1 MTNDKQL
8 LRNSSSK
15 KKRTQG
21 ELLEEIS
28 NKLTVIIDQLGNI
41 LDYKPPVEDDNVE
54 EQNRT
59 QNYDYIQDKDGL
71 VYHKEELRLRDEDN
85 I

>member
-1 MTNDKQL
+1 MTK
-8 LRNSSSK
+8 S
-15 KKRTQG
+15 KRTQG

-28 NKLTVIIDQLGNI
+28 YKLTVIIDQLGNI
-41 LDYKPPVEDDNVE
+41 LDYKSPVEDDNKE
-54 EQNRT
+54 EQIKVE
-59 QNYDYIQDKDGL
+59 NYDYVQDKDGL

>member
-1 MTNDKQL
+1 MTK
-8 LRNSSSK
+8 S
-15 KKRTQG
+15 KRTQG

-28 NKLTVIIDQLGNI
+28 YKLTVIIDQLGNI
-41 LDYKPPVEDDNVE
+41 LDYKSPVEDDNVE
-54 EQNRT
+54 EQIKVED
-59 QNYDYIQDKDGL
+59 YDYVQDKDGL

>member
-1 MTNDKQL
+1 MT
-8 LRNSSSK
+8 K

-28 NKLTVIIDQLGNI
+28 NKLTVIINQLDNV
-41 LDYKPPVEDDNVE
+41 LNYKSPVEDDNVE

-71 VYHKEELRLRDEDN
+71 VYHKEELRLRNESN

>member
-1 MTNDKQL
+1 MTN
-8 LRNSSSK
+8 

-28 NKLTVIIDQLGNI
+28 NKLTVIINQLDNV
-41 LDYKPPVEDDNVE
+41 LNYKSPVEDNNVE

-59 QNYDYIQDKDGL
+59 QNYDYVQDKNGL
-71 VYHKEELRLRDEDN
+71 VYHKDELRLRNESN

>member
-1 MTNDKQL
+1 MTK
-8 LRNSSSK
+8 S
-15 KKRTQG
+15 KRTQG

-28 NKLTVIIDQLGNI
+28 NKLSVIIDQLGNI
-41 LDYKPPVEDDNVE
+41 LDYKSPVEDNNVE

-59 QNYDYIQDKDGL
+59 QNYDYVQDKDGL

>member
-28 NKLTVIIDQLGNI
+28 NKLTVIINQLDNV
-41 LDYKPPVEDDNVE
+41 LNYKSPVEDDNVE

-59 QNYDYIQDKDGL
+59 QNYDYVQDKNGL
-71 VYHKEELRLRDEDN
+71 VYHKDELRLRNESN

>member
-1 MTNDKQL
+1 MTN
-8 LRNSSSK
+8 

-28 NKLTVIIDQLGNI
+28 NKLTVIINQLDNV
-41 LDYKPPVEDDNVE
+41 LNYKSPVQDDNVE

-71 VYHKEELRLRDEDN
+71 VYHKEELRLRDESN

>member
-1 MTNDKQL
+1 MT
-8 LRNSSSK
+8 K

-28 NKLTVIIDQLGNI
+28 NKLSVIIDQLGNI
-41 LDYKPPVEDDNVE
+41 LDYKSPVEDDNKE
-54 EQNRT
+54 EQIKVE
-59 QNYDYIQDKDGL
+59 NYDYVQDKDGL

>member
-1 MTNDKQL
+1 MT
-8 LRNSSSK
+8 K

-28 NKLTVIIDQLGNI
+28 YKLTVIINQLDNV
-41 LDYKPPVEDDNVE
+41 LNYKSPVEDNNVE
-54 EQNRT
+54 EQIEVE
-59 QNYDYIQDKDGL
+59 NYDYVQDKNGL
-71 VYHKEELRLRDEDN
+71 VYHKDELRLRNESN

>member
-1 MTNDKQL
+1 MT
-8 LRNSSSK
+8 K

-28 NKLTVIIDQLGNI
+28 YKLTVIIDQLDNI
-41 LDYKPPVEDDNVE
+41 LNYKPPVEDDNVE
-54 EQNRT
+54 EQIKVE
-59 QNYDYIQDKDGL
+59 NYDYVQDKDGL
-71 VYHKEELRLRDEDN
+71 VYHKDELKLRNENN

>member
-1 MTNDKQL
+1 MT
-8 LRNSSSK
+8 K

-28 NKLTVIIDQLGNI
+28 YKLTVIIDQLGNI
-41 LDYKPPVEDDNVE
+41 LDYKSPVEDDNVE
-54 EQNRT
+54 EQIKVE
-59 QNYDYIQDKDGL
+59 NYDYVQDKDGL
-71 VYHKEELRLRDEDN
+71 VYHKDELKLRNENN

>member
-1 MTNDKQL
+1 MT
-8 LRNSSSK
+8 K

-28 NKLTVIIDQLGNI
+28 NKLSVIIDQLGNI
-41 LDYKPPVEDDNVE
+41 LDYKSPVEDNNVE

-59 QNYDYIQDKDGL
+59 QNYDYVQDKDGL
-71 VYHKEELRLRDEDN
+71 VYHKEELRLSNESN

>member
-1 MTNDKQL
+1 MT
-8 LRNSSSK
+8 K

-41 LDYKPPVEDDNVE
+41 LDYKPPVVDDNKE
-54 EQNRT
+54 EQIKVE
-59 QNYDYIQDKDGL
+59 NYDYVQNSKGL
-71 VYHKEELRLRDEDN
+71 VYHIDELKEDDESN

>member
-28 NKLTVIIDQLGNI
+28 NKLTVIINQLDNV
-41 LDYKPPVEDDNVE
+41 LNYKSPVEDDNVE

-59 QNYDYIQDKDGL
+59 QNYDYVQDKNGL
-71 VYHKEELRLRDEDN
+71 VYHKDELRLRDESN

>member
-28 NKLTVIIDQLGNI
+28 NKLTVIINQLDNV
-41 LDYKPPVEDDNVE
+41 LNYKSPVEDDNVE